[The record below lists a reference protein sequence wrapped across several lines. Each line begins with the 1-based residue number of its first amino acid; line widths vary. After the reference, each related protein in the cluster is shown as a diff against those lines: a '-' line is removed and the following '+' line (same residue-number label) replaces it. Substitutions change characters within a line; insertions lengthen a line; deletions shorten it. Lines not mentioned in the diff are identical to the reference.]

1 MILGGTLTA
10 LFAASMMGCMV
21 SAMLHIANN
30 SEDFLYLYD
39 MKNMLKDKLEE
50 VKLALNE
57 YGKKYRES
65 KLAWPPEVQPEEA

>member
-10 LFAASMMGCMV
+10 LFAASMMGCMI

-30 SEDFLYLYD
+30 KEDYLYLYD
-39 MKNMLKDKLEE
+39 VGNMIKDKLEE
-50 VKLALNE
+50 AKLTLSE

-65 KLAWPPEVQPEEA
+65 KLSWPPEEIQEV